1 MKNLL
6 DLEGPLFQYLSRVGD
21 LIILNALFLLC
32 CIPVVTVGASTAAL
46 NKMTQDLVH
55 ETEGG
60 VLKGFFQAFR
70 ANFRQATIVW
80 IAELIILVSLVCDAF
95 LVYTFFPGNTVMYV
109 LLAVLVFLVVSV
121 CAYMMPLLVRYDNTL
136 RQHISNAVIL
146 AVIKLPKTLAMVLLN
161 ALPLIIAVLS
171 LKVFAQTLIF
181 WLFIGF
187 AFVAFL
193 NSTMLKKVFA
203 QLEGEKKN
211 ITIGT

>member
-1 MKNLL
+1 MFNI
-6 DLEGPLFQYLSRVGD
+6 EGPLFQFLSRVGD
-21 LIILNALFLLC
+21 LIILNVLFLVC
-32 CIPVVTVGASTAAL
+32 CIPVITIGASTAAL
-46 NKMTQDLVH
+46 NKMTQDMVH
-55 ETEGG
+55 DVDSG

-70 ANFRQATIVW
+70 ANFRQATVVW
-80 IAELIILVSLVCDAF
+80 VAELIVLVSLACDAI
-95 LVYTFFPGNTVMYV
+95 LVYSWFPGNKLMYGI
-109 LLAVLVFLVVSV
+109 LIALAVLVLCVST
-121 CAYMMPLLVRYDNTL
+121 YMIPLLVRYDNTL
-136 RQHISNAVIL
+136 RQHLANAVIL
-146 AVIKLPKTLAMVLLN
+146 AIIKLPKTLGMVLLN